1 MCEST
6 DRGNGHFN
14 FLDLEFLFL
23 FCLSR
28 SFCSCPFRFYLST
41 CFFFVLANTQGLYLF
56 LYVQKRWGIITFE
69 FEFILYR
76 RGGRSVDR
84 ATEILYEMEWN
95 ILSPL
100 LNKKIYQTN
109 GNEKKKFCISH
120 KNG

>member
-23 FCLSR
+23 FV
-28 SFCSCPFRFYLST
+28 FHDRFAPAHLDFIFST
-41 CFFFVLANTQGLYLF
+41 CFCFGQYPRPISISICTKAM
-56 LYVQKRWGIITFE
+56 GIITFE

-84 ATEILYEMEWN
+84 VTEILYEMEWN

-100 LNKKIYQTN
+100 LNKKNIY
-109 GNEKKKFCISH
+109 I
-120 KNG
+120 